1 MTIKTVFTLNQY
13 EATTMQAIA
22 EANFKRDSKIYS
34 FINETT
40 KQDNVD
46 SDVLHMVKVLEALCA
61 GNMYLG
67 VQSVA
72 KSGMSR
78 VIKIAYIKDNKLHG
92 VNDYIYRLAGCD
104 KNHRISGCGM
114 DMLFAAQYNLF
125 KALTDKRYQDYMKPY
140 NSL

>member
-1 MTIKTVFTLNQY
+1 MTIKTAFTLNAY
-13 EATTMQAIA
+13 EQAHMQAIA
-22 EANFKRDSKIYS
+22 EANFKRDSKVYS
-34 FINETT
+34 FITEAN
-40 KQDNVD
+40 KQDYID
-46 SDVLHMVKVLEALCA
+46 SDFVHMVNVLEALCS

-78 VIKIAYIKDNKLHG
+78 IIKIAYIKDNKLHN
-92 VNDYIYRLAGCD
+92 VNDFIYRLAGCD

-125 KALTDKRYQDYMKPY
+125 KSLTDKRYQDHMKSY
-140 NSL
+140 NNL